1 MSRFMSFD
9 RFYGNENKVEP
20 MVAKSKAPIEPAI
33 TSADPL
39 FEPIQKISKPARFM
53 APARTADISHEE
65 MQPARTPRFSQSTI
79 LPKLSLLDS
88 RVNEK
93 KSGVSKDELERRSRE
108 VEECFNDFG
117 VALKVVAAHPGPVVT
132 RYEMELAP
140 GTKVNK
146 ITALVKDLA
155 RSLSVISVRVVE
167 VIPGKSVI
175 GLELPNPNREMVTLK
190 EVLSTPAF
198 QQSRSAL
205 TIALGKDIAGEP
217 VVVDLAK
224 CRIY

>member
-1 MSRFMSFD
+1 FRYCLGEFTFNISFPKISLGFMSRFMSFD

-53 APARTADISHEE
+53 APARTADLSHEE

-140 GTKVNK
+140 G
-146 ITALVKDLA
+146 
-155 RSLSVISVRVVE
+155 
-167 VIPGKSVI
+167 
-175 GLELPNPNREMVTLK
+175 
-190 EVLSTPAF
+190 
-198 QQSRSAL
+198 
-205 TIALGKDIAGEP
+205 
-217 VVVDLAK
+217 
-224 CRIY
+224 